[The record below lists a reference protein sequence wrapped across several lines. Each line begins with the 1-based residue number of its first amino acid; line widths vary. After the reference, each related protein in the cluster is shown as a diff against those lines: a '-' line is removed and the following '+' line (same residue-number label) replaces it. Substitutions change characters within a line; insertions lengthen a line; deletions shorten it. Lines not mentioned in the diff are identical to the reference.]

1 MIVDAFTESLEIG
14 LESPGQVVVS
24 TNQLILSRLVFFG
37 NNCSPLRDS
46 LDAAYDPNFRVR
58 MANWSRDWRISGTR
72 PRCVHSISISPIR
85 HLTDAQVEPTSACV
99 S

>member
-24 TNQLILSRLVFFG
+24 AIYLILSRLVLVGSSCLLLKGSF
-37 NNCSPLRDS
+37 N
-46 LDAAYDPNFRVR
+46 AAYDPHLRVR
-58 MANWSRDWRISGTR
+58 VAKWSGDWGISGTR
-72 PRCVHSISISPIR
+72 PRCAFSVPTPPIWN
-85 HLTDAQVEPTSACV
+85 LTDAQVEPTSAYV

>member
-37 NNCSPLRDS
+37 SDRS
-46 LDAAYDPNFRVR
+46 LLKGLFNAAYDPYFRVR
-58 MANWSRDWRISGTR
+58 MAKWGRDWRISGTR
-72 PRCVHSISISPIR
+72 PWCARSISTPPIGN
-85 HLTDAQVEPTSACV
+85 LTNAQVEPTSACV